1 MDQALE
7 LIAKEAGH
15 ALDPMLAGAFI
26 SIRPE
31 LEQIARQY
39 PDFPLH

>member
-1 MDQALE
+1 ME
-7 LIAKEAGH
+7 LIAKEAGN

-26 SIRPE
+26 SMRPE
-31 LEQIARQY
+31 LEQVALQY